1 MSDRTATLEQ
11 EKEQAYQ
18 SLNINNEYLKDVIY
32 CLSNKLP
39 ESEKWEALQEISRL
53 GKTSLYHEDT
63 KAELI
68 VKYVSHR
75 LGLSTKEVI

>member
-39 ESEKWEALQEISRL
+39 ESERWVALQEISKLDR
-53 GKTSLYHEDT
+53 KSLYHDNQNT
-63 KAELI
+63 NLI
-68 VKYVSHR
+68 VDYVSHR
-75 LGLSTKEVI
+75 LGFSKKEVM